1 MPLDRDIAHPSLEEE
16 KRKHKKKRLVQ
27 SPNSYFMDVKCPV
40 DATRSPQCSAM
51 LRQWFCA
58 LGAQLCCASLLE
70 ERPGLQKAAHLEES
84 NIECSLCQHDSRY
97 MLLEALSVQ
106 KRRLI

>member
-40 DATRSPQCSAM
+40 MLQDHHSVQPCSDSGSVRWVLNCVVPAYW
-51 LRQWFCA
+51 RKGQA
-58 LGAQLCCASLLE
+58 Y
-70 ERPGLQKAAHLEES
+70 RRAAHLEES